1 MVAWK
6 VFPCQFFKQCIFLDF
21 IGSLILL
28 SMLECLFYLE
38 RFRNGIGRNEMI
50 SRIWQ
55 KILFV
60 LVSWYF
66 MRPFNYRAPFQDGT
80 KRTEATYAPI
90 NVDLSCDAIC
100 IFLWNAPYSRTF
112 VFRLFSH
119 FQINH
124 VFFPRNVP
132 PPFARESWN
141 ALFPLRFLELKKG
154 ISKISNILKVG
165 QFEVKTRDQFKT
177 EKQPKINDSGVFQR
191 KLQMP
196 SHDKY
201 GI

>member
-38 RFRNGIGRNEMI
+38 HFRNGIGRNEMI

-55 KILFV
+55 KILYV

-100 IFLWNAPYSRTF
+100 IFLWNAPYSSTF

-132 PPFARESWN
+132 LPIARETWN
-141 ALFPLRFLELKKG
+141 ALFPPQILGIEKG
-154 ISKISNILKVG
+154 HFKGFEHIKIGAIRGKNTWSI
-165 QFEVKTRDQFKT
+165 
-177 EKQPKINDSGVFQR
+177 
-191 KLQMP
+191 
-196 SHDKY
+196 
-201 GI
+201 